1 MFRSLH
7 VAATGMSAQETHLE
21 TISNNIANANTVGY
35 KKQRVEFQDLLY
47 QNVRPAGAPTGETT
61 MAPTGLQMG
70 NGVRVAGTARA
81 FEQGAI
87 LNTNN
92 PLDVAIEGA
101 GFFAIQ
107 QADGTLAYTRSGAL
121 QTDGQGRIVTP
132 EGMPLDPPI
141 VIPPEA
147 TAVSIGADGTVSAVL
162 SGDTTPI
169 ELGKLSLATFVNPA
183 GLRAI
188 GHNLYLPTPASG
200 EPQIGAAGMEGRGTL
215 LQGSLER
222 ANVDVVEEMIGLI
235 AAQRAYEINSKVIST
250 ADEMLQ
256 AATQLR

>member
-121 QTDGQGRIVTP
+121 
-132 EGMPLDPPI
+132 
-141 VIPPEA
+141 
-147 TAVSIGADGTVSAVL
+147 
-162 SGDTTPI
+162 
-169 ELGKLSLATFVNPA
+169 
-183 GLRAI
+183 
-188 GHNLYLPTPASG
+188 
-200 EPQIGAAGMEGRGTL
+200 
-215 LQGSLER
+215 
-222 ANVDVVEEMIGLI
+222 
-235 AAQRAYEINSKVIST
+235 
-250 ADEMLQ
+250 
-256 AATQLR
+256 